1 MFHLKLLIQEK
12 KIKSK
17 QYTDFNKILTEEYL
31 EPYQTSNT
39 ELLVK
44 ILNSFEPAHLS
55 QN

>member
-17 QYTDFNKILTEEYL
+17 QDTGFDKILTEEYL
-31 EPYQTSNT
+31 ELYQTSNM

-44 ILNSFEPAHLS
+44 I
-55 QN
+55 